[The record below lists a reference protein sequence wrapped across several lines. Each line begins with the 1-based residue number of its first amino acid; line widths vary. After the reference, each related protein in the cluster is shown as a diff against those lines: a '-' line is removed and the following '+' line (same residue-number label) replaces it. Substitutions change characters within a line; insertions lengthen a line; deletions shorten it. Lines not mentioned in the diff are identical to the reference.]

1 MPKIRACGGKV
12 KHEAW
17 HTTAAFRIFATMQRA
32 GSDHSREYVGSLFD
46 RIAPRYDLLN
56 HLLSAGIDRRWRRRA
71 VEHLGAVHPATIL
84 DLATGTGDLAIE
96 AMRLGPSRIVGI
108 DIAPQMLERAREKL
122 TARGLTLPV
131 SLALGAA
138 EALPFPDDCFDGVMV
153 AFGVRNFEDLDGGL
167 SEIFRVLR
175 PGGRLVVLEFSHP
188 RRFRAPYFFYFTRI
202 LPLIGRL
209 VSRHTEAYTYLPDT
223 VLRFPEGEAFLEVL
237 ASRGFVQRRQERLTA
252 GVATV
257 YAASKPRTP
266 KPGA

>member
-1 MPKIRACGGKV
+1 
-12 KHEAW
+12 
-17 HTTAAFRIFATMQRA
+17 MQRA
-32 GSDHSREYVGSLFD
+32 GSEHSREYVGSLFD

-71 VEHLGAVHPATIL
+71 VEHLRAVKPGTIL

-96 AMRLGPSRIVGI
+96 AIRLGPSRIVGI
-108 DIAPQMLERAREKL
+108 DIARRMLERAHEKL
-122 TARGLTLPV
+122 TARGLMPPV
-131 SLALGAA
+131 ALAIGAA

-153 AFGVRNFEDLDGGL
+153 AFGVRNFENLDRGL
-167 SEIFRVLR
+167 GEIFRVLR

-209 VSRHTEAYTYLPDT
+209 ISRHREAYSYLPDT
-223 VLRFPEGEAFLEVL
+223 VLHFPEGEAFLEVL
-237 ASRGFVQRRQERLTA
+237 ASQGFVQRQQERLTA

-257 YAASKPRTP
+257 YAASKP
-266 KPGA
+266 GAAPAGRHYT